1 MTVGE
6 HMREARKKA
15 GLTQAQLAEKS
26 GVATISIHQYETG
39 KRTPRLEQLVYIAS
53 ALEIDP
59 SEFASFASDDEDD
72 RTKNYIAIR
81 FAESET
87 WRSRLDEI
95 GKDLANLNDKGQLEA
110 VKRVKELTEI
120 EKYRYKQKPSPL
132 SAGIKI
138 YGDGPAGSFPP
149 APQPPQTPPAP
160 QEGKDT
166 TPPPEGAEGP
176 GEGE

>member
-1 MTVGE
+1 
-6 HMREARKKA
+6 MREARKKA

-120 EKYRYKQKPSPL
+120 EKYRYKRRPSPL
-132 SAGIKI
+132 YAGITVYKH
-138 YGDGPAGSFPP
+138 GPTGSSSP
-149 APQPPQTPPAP
+149 AHQPPPRDETP
-160 QEGKDT
+160 GRGTDT

-176 GEGE
+176 QEGQE